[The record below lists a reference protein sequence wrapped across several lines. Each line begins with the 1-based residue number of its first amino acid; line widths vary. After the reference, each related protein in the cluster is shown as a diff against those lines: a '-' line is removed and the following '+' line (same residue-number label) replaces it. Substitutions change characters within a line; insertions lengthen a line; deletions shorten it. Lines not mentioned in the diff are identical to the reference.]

1 MHVLFCISFQI
12 NLIKL
17 KKECF
22 SMHNCISFMEH
33 IQKYMHHYCIQ
44 DYETKVP
51 NILDVNIYIIPC
63 SIIRFYAKNRAQ
75 FSCICMI
82 ANQTF
87 ASFSNNTCIDR
98 KRPYK
103 SNKKC
108 LRVYKWRLE
117 INRFVFLEY
126 MYC

>member
-1 MHVLFCISFQI
+1 
-12 NLIKL
+12 
-17 KKECF
+17 
-22 SMHNCISFMEH
+22 MHNCISSMEH
-33 IQKYMHHYCIQ
+33 KQKYMHHYCIQ

-51 NILDVNIYIIPC
+51 KYPGWKYIIPC

-75 FSCICMI
+75 FSCICTI

-87 ASFSNNTCIDR
+87 ASFSNDTLINR

-117 INRFVFLEY
+117 INQFVFLEY
-126 MYC
+126 MYS